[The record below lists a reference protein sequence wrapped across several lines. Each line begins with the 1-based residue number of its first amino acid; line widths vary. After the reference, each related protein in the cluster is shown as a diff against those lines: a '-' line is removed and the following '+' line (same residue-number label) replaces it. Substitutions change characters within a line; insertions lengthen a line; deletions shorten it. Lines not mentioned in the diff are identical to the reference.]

1 MNRGALKSLKRLLAR
16 EEGITIVEMGICT
29 SVLMAMLLGI
39 FQISVAVYNFQLVAD
54 AAREGSRFAMV
65 RGSNCA
71 TYLTTAY
78 CSPYDS
84 SQSGADGVDI
94 SSYVNSLGYIGHSHL
109 ISTTTWLTASTTTPT
124 TWSACS
130 SGTCNAPG
138 NMVKVT
144 VTYNYPLN
152 IPFAPSITIP
162 IRSTS
167 AEVIAQ

>member
-1 MNRGALKSLKRLLAR
+1 MNRGALKSLQRLLA
-16 EEGITIVEMGICT
+16 EDEGITTVEMGICA

-71 TYLTTAY
+71 TYLTAAY

-84 SQSGADGVDI
+84 SQNGADGADV
-94 SSYVNSLGYIGHSHL
+94 SGYVNSLGYIGHSQL
-109 ISTTTWLTASTTTPT
+109 TSSTAWLTASTTTPT

-144 VTYNYPLN
+144 VTYNYPVN
-152 IPFAPSITIP
+152 IPFVPSMTIP
-162 IRSTS
+162 IKSTS